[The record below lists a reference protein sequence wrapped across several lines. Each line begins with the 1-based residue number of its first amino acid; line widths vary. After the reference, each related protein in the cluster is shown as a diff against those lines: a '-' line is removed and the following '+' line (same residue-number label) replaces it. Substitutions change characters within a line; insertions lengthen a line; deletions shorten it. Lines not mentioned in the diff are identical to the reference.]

1 MVRRP
6 SRSTPTDTLLPSK
19 TRFRSS
25 PIGAITSRQSMVV
38 RSREALDQRLA
49 DAQARYANREVPLPE
64 SWGGYCVVPEAIE
77 FWQGRHGRLHDRLRY
92 RREGDGW
99 IVERLEP

>member
-25 PIGAITSRQSMVV
+25 QIGAITSRQSRVV

-64 SWGGYCVVPEAIE
+64 SWGGYCVVPRSEEHTSELQTLMRSSYAAFCFKKNTE
-77 FWQGRHGRLHDRLRY
+77 DHQ
-92 RREGDGW
+92 
-99 IVERLEP
+99 